1 MDGKTLKEK
10 IRLTGKSQ
18 RQIAEL
24 LGITPQSVNAIL
36 SASDVRS
43 GTIEKLANVLHLPI
57 SFFYEDATVWVT
69 KAEASG
75 EGSGASVEGDVNIG
89 DSAVLKERIKSLE
102 GIIEQ
107 QKVIIEGKEKQIN
120 EKDLRIKDK
129 DEMIDLLKSRQ

>member
-57 SFFYEDATVWVT
+57 SFFYDDATVWVT

-89 DSAVLKERIKSLE
+89 DSAVLKERIKALE
-102 GIIEQ
+102 TTIEQ
-107 QKVIIEGKEKQIN
+107 QKCIIAGKNDQLAEKEK
-120 EKDLRIKDK
+120 RIKDK
-129 DEMIDLLKSRQ
+129 DKLIEILEKK